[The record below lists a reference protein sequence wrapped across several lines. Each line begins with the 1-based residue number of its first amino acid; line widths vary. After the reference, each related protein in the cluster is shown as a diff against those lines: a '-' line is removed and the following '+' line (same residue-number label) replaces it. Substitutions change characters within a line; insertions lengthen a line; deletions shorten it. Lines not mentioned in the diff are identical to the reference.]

1 MSACAGKER
10 FTTFAFAERVASLSA
25 SRNEGQRRQA
35 YKCGECGA
43 YHVGSSIGPKNQQKK
58 RRERQW
64 FRDAEDEA
72 FA

>member
-1 MSACAGKER
+1 MNCSGKER

-25 SRNEGQRRQA
+25 SRNEGVRRQA

-43 YHVGSSIGPKNQQKK
+43 FHVGSSIGPKLQGKK
-58 RRERQW
+58 KKERFW
-64 FRDAEDEA
+64 ADEDEA